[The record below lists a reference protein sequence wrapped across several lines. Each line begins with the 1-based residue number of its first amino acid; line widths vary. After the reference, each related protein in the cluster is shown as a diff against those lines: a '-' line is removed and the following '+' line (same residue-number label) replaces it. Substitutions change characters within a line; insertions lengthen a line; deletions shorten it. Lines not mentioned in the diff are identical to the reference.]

1 MPSVP
6 CCATRRAQ
14 GRWDISS
21 SKAAGGASGATSAG
35 SATSASAM
43 AAMRSKR
50 VHGGVAGAAARSA
63 RTSARQPRHCHA
75 AATTPAPLTPSA
87 PPPPPP
93 PGPPPRPRPRG
104 APAPRAD
111 QPERGLA
118 AKEPEDR
125 QRLEGTDVKA
135 DAERGRHGG
144 FEPGVAARGWAQ
156 AREHRAAGTP
166 AGNHEDRELGVVRG
180 GKDQLLNINSRGR
193 SLRSR
198 RPAGRASVKN

>member
-6 CCATRRAQ
+6 SGARRRGW
-14 GRWDISS
+14 GRWYISS

-50 VHGGVAGAAARSA
+50 VHGGVAGAAARRA
-63 RTSARQPRHCHA
+63 PTSARPH
-75 AATTPAPLTPSA
+75 P
-87 PPPPPP
+87 
-93 PGPPPRPRPRG
+93 
-104 APAPRAD
+104 
-111 QPERGLA
+111 
-118 AKEPEDR
+118 

-166 AGNHEDRELGVVRG
+166 AGNHEDR
-180 GKDQLLNINSRGR
+180 
-193 SLRSR
+193 
-198 RPAGRASVKN
+198 

>member
-63 RTSARQPRHCHA
+63 RTSARQPPH
-75 AATTPAPLTPSA
+75 PPPGA
-87 PPPPPP
+87 PPP
-93 PGPPPRPRPRG
+93 
-104 APAPRAD
+104 PRAD

-180 GKDQLLNINSRGR
+180 GKDQLLNITSRGR

>member
-6 CCATRRAQ
+6 SGARRRGW
-14 GRWDISS
+14 GRWYISS

-50 VHGGVAGAAARSA
+50 VHGGVAGAAAR
-63 RTSARQPRHCHA
+63 
-75 AATTPAPLTPSA
+75 PA
-87 PPPPPP
+87 PPPPP
-93 PGPPPRPRPRG
+93 PGPPPPPPPR
-104 APAPRAD
+104 APHAPRAD

-125 QRLEGTDVKA
+125 QRLEGTDEKA